1 MSESGKTVLI
11 VAGVGVGAFV
21 LFRLLAPPTP
31 VATKTT
37 GTPLTSNGTALLGL
51 IPALGGLFGGSS
63 SSSSSSSGTVISQGT
78 FFPTVNTVDTPD
90 QQAYAISHGV
100 TQDQGNQIIDLNTGN
115 ALEYGP
121 Y

>member
-21 LFRLLAPPTP
+21 LFRLLAPPAT
-31 VATKTT
+31 VAPKAT
-37 GTPLTSNGTALLGL
+37 GMPLTSNGTALLGL
-51 IPALGGLFGGSS
+51 IPALGGLFGSS

-78 FFPTVNTVDTPD
+78 FFPTVNTTDTPE

-100 TQDQGNQIIDLNTGN
+100 TDLEGNQIIDLNTGN

-121 Y
+121 